1 MKKLFTTFAA
11 LVLFAGI
18 SFAQYNHP
26 MAIDVAGE
34 LNFPMSSLSNGATTG
49 WASTARYEI
58 NLGAGFTGMITS
70 GYGAFSQSNNLTYSY
85 VPLLVGAKLYFVS
98 GWYGM
103 VETGY
108 HFYTVDY
115 NASGVSISSSK
126 SEWGYSIGTGYEIP
140 LSESLGLDLS
150 TKYQYNTDN
159 LSYWNTRAGLMFY
172 F

>member
-1 MKKLFTTFAA
+1 MKKLFTIFAA
-11 LVLFAGI
+11 LVLFAGM

-49 WASTARYEI
+49 WGATARYEI
-58 NLGAGFTGMITS
+58 NLGSGFTGMITA
-70 GYGAFSQSNNLTYSY
+70 GYGAFAKSNNLTYSY
-85 VPLLVGAKLYFVS
+85 VPVLVGAKLYFVS

-103 VETGY
+103 IETGY
-108 HFYTVDY
+108 HFYTID
-115 NASGVSISSSK
+115 NSIQGIGSTTK
-126 SEWGYSIGTGYEIP
+126 SEWGASIGTGYEIP
-140 LSESLGLDLS
+140 LSESIGLDLS
-150 TKYQYNTDN
+150 TKYQYNTDD

>member
-1 MKKLFTTFAA
+1 MKKLVTIFAA
-11 LVLFAGI
+11 FLIMAGM

-49 WASTARYEI
+49 WATTARYEF
-58 NLGAGFTGMITS
+58 NMGAGWIGMITS
-70 GYGAFSQSNNLTYSY
+70 GYGAFAQSNSLTYSY
-85 VPLLVGAKLYFVS
+85 VPLTIGTKLYFVS

-108 HFYTVDY
+108 HFYNIDNSST
-115 NASGVSISSSK
+115 GVGSTTK
-126 SEWGYSIGTGYEIP
+126 SEWGASIGTGYEIP
-140 LSESLGLDLS
+140 LSESIGLDLS
-150 TKYQYNTDN
+150 TKYQYNVDD